1 MSSYLEGQETGEEEE
16 DDRAEHDHDL
26 PPAPGHRGG
35 LLPLARPRPR
45 PVVLAR
51 AARVRRHLHCR
62 VSITRLTKIILNLD
76 RGGEVAGD
84 DGVEED
90 EDQQRHP
97 EEEADDREEEG
108 LDPGR
113 VHVRVALRVVGVR
126 VLGQG

>member
-1 MSSYLEGQETGEEEE
+1 MY
-16 DDRAEHDHDL
+16 
-26 PPAPGHRGG
+26 
-35 LLPLARPRPR
+35 
-45 PVVLAR
+45 
-51 AARVRRHLHCR
+51 
-62 VSITRLTKIILNLD
+62 LD

-126 VLGQG
+126 VLGQGWYDSLLDQWCLAILSSMWNDIAHFLPTW

>member
-35 LLPLARPRPR
+35 LLPLPLARPR
-45 PVVLAR
+45 PVVLAC

-126 VLGQG
+126 VLDQG

>member
-45 PVVLAR
+45 PRPVVLAR

-62 VSITRLTKIILNLD
+62 VSITRLSTECYLHVFLKHLQKNF
-76 RGGEVAGD
+76 V
-84 DGVEED
+84 
-90 EDQQRHP
+90 
-97 EEEADDREEEG
+97 
-108 LDPGR
+108 PGPR
-113 VHVRVALRVVGVR
+113 L
-126 VLGQG
+126 